1 MQFYMEK
8 RPFSVFDFILQ
19 EIINIYRP
27 AHRSC
32 GYAPQIMMMIEKVS
46 KIDFLKDHETTDLKP
61 QFPNEPVIS
70 MDVPSPFA
78 APLTSHFGS
87 TTPPPACSS
96 SSSDGVLTML
106 KSMFAW
112 CSDTHPH

>member
-8 RPFSVFDFILQ
+8 RPFSVFAFILQ
-19 EIINIYRP
+19 EIINIYGA

-87 TTPPPACSS
+87 TTPLACSS